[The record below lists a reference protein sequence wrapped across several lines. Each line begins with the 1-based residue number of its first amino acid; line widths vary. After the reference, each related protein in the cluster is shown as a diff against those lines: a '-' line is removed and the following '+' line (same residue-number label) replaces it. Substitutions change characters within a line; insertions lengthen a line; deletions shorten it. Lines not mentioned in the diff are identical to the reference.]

1 MPPLGIPADIALQA
15 GVTTI
20 VDAGSY
26 GADTFLQE
34 KEEIIDHATVRV
46 LAFLNIVA
54 NGMQGDLEQTVGQI
68 DRQKMR
74 RHYQEISRNP
84 GRRENG
90 HTTGPKNPGMRN
102 TFPGL
107 PSTGRK
113 SAARRSICR

>member
-1 MPPLGIPADIALQA
+1 MQA

-34 KEEIIDHATVRV
+34 KEEVIDHATVRV

-54 NGMQGDLEQTVGQI
+54 NGMQGDLEQTVSQMDPKKCADTIRKFPEILVGV
-68 DRQKMR
+68 KTA
-74 RHYQEISRNP
+74 HYWTEKPWDAEHLP
-84 GRRENG
+84 GPR
-90 HTTGPKNPGMRN
+90 
-102 TFPGL
+102 L
-107 PSTGRK
+107 TGRK